1 MADSRFTLTWDE
13 VHRADS
19 KKIGGQICLRTCPWC
34 GHNDYRLK
42 IDPDTGAY
50 FCHDDKCEAK
60 GVVTN
65 EDRSDRSWRDDAP
78 VRHERT
84 VEAKP
89 KKVEPLDM
97 SRAQGLNQ
105 QVIDYMASRGIS
117 EQTCRKMR
125 LGYEDHP
132 QLGPSVI
139 FPSFDRAQ
147 KEIITLKYRSIDG
160 KGFRS
165 SPGRYHPFFGL
176 HSLTDPEKP
185 IIIVEGEVDQVTLVE
200 CGFENVLALPDGANA
215 KGSQGK
221 KLDCLASAEEE
232 LIAAKRVIIAT
243 DGDPAGRSMAA
254 ELSERIGLDK
264 VSIVDFPEE
273 AKDAND
279 YLTAYGRES
288 LVKLV
293 NSASSPII
301 DGVSKIT
308 DYQEDIWEHRHLFGK
323 DGYAIPGMDAFTEL
337 CRFHPG
343 SLVIVTGVPGA
354 GKSSFLRAA
363 MILLAGSRDDFPV
376 AMFAPEDAPMPRK
389 FFEKFVRLVSG
400 NSVAAMDRA
409 NYEMV
414 VDLVKEKVL
423 LIHPESNSLD
433 DILLRAEYTVLNHGA
448 KVIVIDP
455 WTEVVT
461 TRERGEGEVE
471 HINKCLSRIQRFAR
485 DKGVVV
491 IISAH
496 PTKQGVER
504 SKGNDGVVQL
514 FDISGTAS
522 WNNKADFGISIK
534 RSAEHPDSI
543 VSEIHVVKVRDGDYG
558 KIGSVDMSHNP
569 RTGQYKEL

>member
-13 VHRADS
+13 VHRAES
-19 KKIGGQICLRTCPWC
+19 KKIGGQICLKTCPWC
-34 GHNDYRLK
+34 RHDDYRIK
-42 IDPDTGAY
+42 IHPDTGAY
-50 FCHDDKCEAK
+50 FCHGANCEAK

-65 EDRSDRSWRDDAP
+65 GDQDNESWRPNTPEVHAKAP
-78 VRHERT
+78 D
-84 VEAKP
+84 KP
-89 KKVEPLDM
+89 KKFALPDL
-97 SRAQGLNQ
+97 SRAQGINQ
-105 QVIDYMASRGIS
+105 RVIDYMATRGIS
-117 EQTCRKMR
+117 EETCRKLR
-125 LGYEDHP
+125 LGFENHP
-132 QLGPSVI
+132 GLGPSVI
-139 FPSFDRAQ
+139 FPSFDKAGQ
-147 KEIITLKYRSIDG
+147 KVINVKYRKIASKD
-160 KGFRS
+160 FRN
-165 SPGRYHPFFGL
+165 SPDTYRPFFGL
-176 HSLTDPEKP
+176 PTLTNPSAP
-185 IIIVEGEVDQVTLVE
+185 VIIVEGEIDQATLVE
-200 CGFENVLALPDGANA
+200 CGFDNVLSIPDGSNA

-221 KLDCLASAEEE
+221 KLDCLPSAEKE

-243 DGDPAGRSMAA
+243 DGDDAGRAMAQ
-254 ELSERIGLDK
+254 ELATRIGMDK
-264 VSIVDFPEE
+264 VALVEFPDD

-279 YLTAYGRES
+279 YLMRHGRDA
-288 LVKLV
+288 LV
-293 NSASSPII
+293 NLIHAATSPVL
-301 DGVSKIT
+301 DGVSVIT

-323 DGYAIPGMDAFTEL
+323 DGYAIPGMDKFTEM

-363 MILLAGSRDDFPV
+363 MILLAGSRDYFPV

-400 NSVAAMDRA
+400 SSVAEMGRA

-414 VDLVKEKVL
+414 VDLVKEKIL

-558 KIGSVDMSHNP
+558 KLGSVDMSHNP